1 MSLLEWFILGLV
13 QGIIEWLPI
22 SSEGV
27 NTLILTRFFHKP
39 LAEAI
44 QISLWLHSGTLLAAL
59 VYFRREIVT
68 LLRYSPQYVRQLRA
82 RQPNESA
89 SLITFLIISTLVSGA
104 LGAPLLFWGLSL
116 TDISAVLA
124 TAIIGGFLIITGL
137 VQRFALRSTVRK
149 TVTGIRDAIVTG
161 AVQSAS
167 VLPGLSRS
175 GLTVSTLLFL
185 GYHPRQALKVSY
197 LMSIPVVLAVVT
209 VLSVTNMVSLSIP
222 AVIGVATALL
232 FGWLT
237 ISVLLRIAER
247 IPFWQVCLILGGLSL
262 LPLLIETFMI

>member
-1 MSLLEWFILGLV
+1 MSLLEGFILGLV
-13 QGIIEWLPI
+13 QGITEWLPI
-22 SSEGV
+22 SSEGI
-27 NTLILTRFFHKP
+27 NTLILLRFFHKP

-44 QISLWLHSGTLLAAL
+44 QVSLWLHSGTLLAAL
-59 VYFRREIVT
+59 VYFRRDIT
-68 LLRYSPQYVRQLRA
+68 SLLRYLPQYVRQFRTNQA
-82 RQPNESA
+82 TESV

-116 TDISAVLA
+116 TGIPAALA

-137 VQRFALRSTVRK
+137 VQRFVLRSTGRK
-149 TVTGIRDAIVTG
+149 AVIGIKDAIITG
-161 AVQSAS
+161 VVQAAS

-185 GYHPRQALKVSY
+185 GYHPRQALRVSF
-197 LMSIPVVLAVVT
+197 LMSIPVVLAVVI

-222 AVIGVATALL
+222 AVVGAAIALL
-232 FGWLT
+232 FGWLS
-237 ISVLLRIAER
+237 ISALLRIAER

-262 LPLLIETFMI
+262 LPLLVETFMV